1 MLPAAW
7 IINTIKN
14 IIEGDR
20 KYRALYAHLPCN
32 SQQKDLK
39 KSACLDRENRSVR
52 LRLNRGVGTPPVH
65 LKSKSNKRL
74 KLNINFFWNSSKP
87 DNRIFLSNEGP
98 THVKVSSGAP
108 AKARAPASTVLWEDL
123 PRQVGSK
130 MNVFHS
136 QHHYTPSLTA
146 SEIYV
151 P

>member
-52 LRLNRGVGTPPVH
+52 LRPSRGVGTPPVH
-65 LKSKSNKRL
+65 LKSNSDEGL
-74 KLNINFFWNSSKP
+74 KLNINFF
-87 DNRIFLSNEGP
+87 
-98 THVKVSSGAP
+98 
-108 AKARAPASTVLWEDL
+108 
-123 PRQVGSK
+123 
-130 MNVFHS
+130 
-136 QHHYTPSLTA
+136 
-146 SEIYV
+146 
-151 P
+151 

>member
-52 LRLNRGVGTPPVH
+52 LRPNRGVGTPSVH
-65 LKSKSNKRL
+65 LKSKSDEIL
-74 KLNINFFWNSSKP
+74 KLNINFF
-87 DNRIFLSNEGP
+87 
-98 THVKVSSGAP
+98 
-108 AKARAPASTVLWEDL
+108 
-123 PRQVGSK
+123 
-130 MNVFHS
+130 
-136 QHHYTPSLTA
+136 
-146 SEIYV
+146 
-151 P
+151 

>member
-52 LRLNRGVGTPPVH
+52 LRPNRGVGTPPSSPKIKIRQKIKTQH
-65 LKSKSNKRL
+65 KLFSKFIK
-74 KLNINFFWNSSKP
+74 
-87 DNRIFLSNEGP
+87 
-98 THVKVSSGAP
+98 T
-108 AKARAPASTVLWEDL
+108 
-123 PRQVGSK
+123 
-130 MNVFHS
+130 
-136 QHHYTPSLTA
+136 
-146 SEIYV
+146 
-151 P
+151 

>member
-52 LRLNRGVGTPPVH
+52 LRPNRGVGTPPVH
-65 LKSKSNKRL
+65 LKSKSDERL
-74 KLNINFFWNSSKP
+74 KLNINFF
-87 DNRIFLSNEGP
+87 
-98 THVKVSSGAP
+98 
-108 AKARAPASTVLWEDL
+108 
-123 PRQVGSK
+123 
-130 MNVFHS
+130 
-136 QHHYTPSLTA
+136 
-146 SEIYV
+146 
-151 P
+151 

>member
-52 LRLNRGVGTPPVH
+52 LRPNRGVGTHSSP
-65 LKSKSNKRL
+65 KIKFRRRIKTQY
-74 KLNINFFWNSSKP
+74 KLFFEINQIL
-87 DNRIFLSNEGP
+87 RIEFS
-98 THVKVSSGAP
+98 
-108 AKARAPASTVLWEDL
+108 
-123 PRQVGSK
+123 
-130 MNVFHS
+130 
-136 QHHYTPSLTA
+136 
-146 SEIYV
+146 
-151 P
+151 